1 MKFARLR
8 LAAFLSFKEKTEI
21 DFAQFG
27 NQLMLLFGGSGV
39 GKTAIFDGITF
50 ALYGRGSGKDRCAGK
65 VEDYHSDFAKEQDE
79 AGQIV
84 YRAPMLVELEFEHDG
99 KAYEVS
105 RHIKWGENGKT
116 KGFTYEMELKCEGV
130 TLASDTKKANTGTF
144 AGNFDDKVSLAIIA
158 MLGLTAEQ
166 FSQVVILAQ
175 GEFAKFLN
183 ANAQEREAILT
194 KLVDN
199 EGYVD
204 FQLRLKEMNNYLK
217 RVLGKI
223 DDEIAQHLQILC
235 DRPTISEAE
244 KQQYA
249 VVDDELLVALRTN
262 LEAKAR
268 EIGTLQQEITAQEQ
282 RVGELNAQKGAADEQ
297 NNAFDAKTKQLEE
310 TRQNLELLHKRV
322 DINYWD
328 KVLQDLLKLQEILPS
343 YENYNTASEELATN
357 ERSMQS
363 LEKAITARASEEA
376 DLAAAKERVE
386 QEHAPQ
392 ISVLDGSIQR
402 LEGALPLYRALEE
415 ERARL
420 ATLATALEQ
429 DEAGVK
435 ASESSYKQAQA
446 AKEACELNLSALGN
460 AVAHRAELDARLK
473 AAQQE
478 LSALEKLEQQVGEVK
493 HKHAK
498 YAADKQ
504 QEEQAEASKNACLA
518 AYDRAQQEY
527 YVAEQKFVSGS
538 IANKVREQV
547 LKEQLTEVECPVCH
561 TLHKVKDLE
570 QWEKCAA
577 LPEKKAVEQAEAAY
591 KQAMEAFVQAQRDSS
606 ASKATYEAVL
616 DSTLQKA
623 QELLASTIS
632 WEELQQE
639 APAANPLALA
649 LAQKREQAERL
660 QQEFNRAAAQAEQ
673 QEKLEGELETYKAG
687 LPALKKA
694 WEDGLLQRDGAK
706 QAVEAQ
712 KHAVATT
719 QGMLAGCPATSEQAV
734 DDLNAAK
741 KQKTML
747 QQAIN
752 TAQAQYADC
761 VKAMALDKG
770 KLEQAQK
777 NQQPLVEKRAG
788 YAAAYQAVLA
798 ECALTEAAFLAMH
811 EEHRSKKTGH
821 KLTGNNVAEAVKNT
835 RAYVEEKRHQEQ
847 EYVHDIKRLTEELAG
862 KQRLDTTA
870 LVAEMNAINAVLK
883 SSKEH
888 KETLQTDKDFTEQ
901 TLQKVTACYQNR
913 RKKQRVHSVIE
924 PLAEAANGA
933 ITFNR
938 YVLEDLFCA
947 MLDKANDRL
956 SVLCSG
962 QYELRPI
969 EEGQSKRN
977 KGLGFTVYDCINQ
990 SHRESGANSGGEKF
1004 EISLSLALGLSD
1016 IVQSCSKK
1024 ASRIESLFIDEGFGT
1039 LGKEELEKTKRLL
1052 LELSGGSRQI
1062 GIISHNPVL
1071 EEAIKNQIVVERDKQ
1086 TRAGTKVSFKLDC

>member
-1 MKFARLR
+1 MAELKLISAESVTEGHPDKVCDQISDAILDDMLAQDPHSHVAVETCATVGQFFVFGEVTSEGYSDIQNIVRSVVRNIGYTSSRVGLDADSCGVTVSLTEQSPEINQGVARLSGEEESKASREQRYEAQGAGDQGVMFGYACDETDVLMPLPIHLAHR
-8 LAAFLSFKEKTEI
+8 LAYRLAEVRK
-21 DFAQFG
+21 
-27 NQLMLLFGGSGV
+27 SGEV
-39 GKTAIFDGITF
+39 PHLRPDGKTQVTIEYDDDDHPVRLDT
-50 ALYGRGSGKDRCAGK
+50 
-65 VEDYHSDFAKEQDE
+65 V
-79 AGQIV
+79 
-84 YRAPMLVELEFEHDG
+84 LVSTQHDP
-99 KAYEVS
+99 EV
-105 RHIKWGENGKT
+105 
-116 KGFTYEMELKCEGV
+116 
-130 TLASDTKKANTGTF
+130 D
-144 AGNFDDKVSLAIIA
+144 
-158 MLGLTAEQ
+158 
-166 FSQVVILAQ
+166 
-175 GEFAKFLN
+175 
-183 ANAQEREAILT
+183 
-194 KLVDN
+194 
-199 EGYVD
+199 
-204 FQLRLKEMNNYLK
+204 
-217 RVLGKI
+217 
-223 DDEIAQHLQILC
+223 
-235 DRPTISEAE
+235 
-244 KQQYA
+244 
-249 VVDDELLVALRTN
+249 
-262 LEAKAR
+262 
-268 EIGTLQQEITAQEQ
+268 
-282 RVGELNAQKGAADEQ
+282 
-297 NNAFDAKTKQLEE
+297 
-310 TRQNLELLHKRV
+310 
-322 DINYWD
+322 
-328 KVLQDLLKLQEILPS
+328 
-343 YENYNTASEELATN
+343 
-357 ERSMQS
+357 
-363 LEKAITARASEEA
+363 
-376 DLAAAKERVE
+376 
-386 QEHAPQ
+386 
-392 ISVLDGSIQR
+392 
-402 LEGALPLYRALEE
+402 
-415 ERARL
+415 
-420 ATLATALEQ
+420 
-429 DEAGVK
+429 
-435 ASESSYKQAQA
+435 QAW
-446 AKEACELNLSALGN
+446 
-460 AVAHRAELDARLK
+460 
-473 AAQQE
+473 
-478 LSALEKLEQQVGEVK
+478 
-493 HKHAK
+493 
-498 YAADKQ
+498 
-504 QEEQAEASKNACLA
+504 
-518 AYDRAQQEY
+518 
-527 YVAEQKFVSGS
+527 
-538 IANKVREQV
+538 

-687 LPALKKA
+687 LPALKKT
-694 WEDGLLQRDGAK
+694 WEDGLLQRDEAK
-706 QAVEAQ
+706 HAVEAQ